1 MPTCPRKP
9 AGNSNGR
16 SSSFDAKV
24 PISPRHLVI
33 EIDAREGF
41 CRQCGRAVSE
51 TVLLFQ
57 AVDTQK
63 KAREAETSRAFV
75 CETLNGRQVP
85 LRSPK
90 T

>member
-1 MPTCPRKP
+1 M
-9 AGNSNGR
+9 
-16 SSSFDAKV
+16 
-24 PISPRHLVI
+24 I

-51 TVLLFQ
+51 TVPLFQ

-63 KAREAETSRAFV
+63 KYAREAETSRAFV